1 LNSNHQFFNEPQRD
15 VTISA
20 GVTKLPCFFKKVHY
34 TVCLFATS
42 NEALMNLLK
51 GTGLVPALKW
61 GRSYVVAIGL
71 VQYEES
77 DLGSYNEVIVAIPS
91 IPEGMKKPF
100 SSWLDLIGSLENRK
114 VGQHIIH
121 IPVTSEFSRVSG
133 YELWGYPKITTLVEH
148 EFQDAS
154 LHSKVFD
161 PVSHEL
167 IAEVEGR
174 LGFGIPSIPLSLITY
189 SFMNERLMRTKVKVS
204 GMMKLRLNHS
214 IRLTVGESNH
224 PMSNDLRML
233 GLDGKKPFLV
243 MDTDKFQSVFHE
255 ASPYDALV
263 CTGIF
268 KSQQ

>member
-1 LNSNHQFFNEPQRD
+1 MALNSNQQFFNEPQRD
-15 VTISA
+15 VSISA

-34 TVCLFATS
+34 TVCLFAAS
-42 NEALMNLLK
+42 NEALMNRLL

-91 IPEGMKKPF
+91 LPEGMKKPF

-114 VGQHIIH
+114 VGQHIIQ
-121 IPVTSEFSRVSG
+121 IPVTSEFSRAAG
-133 YELWGYPKITTLVEH
+133 NELWGYPKIVAPVEH
-148 EFQDAS
+148 DFKSAS
-154 LHSKVFD
+154 LHSKVVD
-161 PVSHEL
+161 PLSNEL
-167 IAEVEGR
+167 IMEVKGE

-189 SFMNERLMRTKVKVS
+189 SFMNERLVRTKVKVS
-204 GMMKLRLNHS
+204 GMMKLRLNHGL
-214 IRLTVGESNH
+214 RLRVGNSKH
-224 PMSNDLRML
+224 PMANDLRML

-255 ASPYDALV
+255 ALPV
-263 CTGIF
+263 
-268 KSQQ
+268 